1 MNQDERA
8 ALERLLEYVGRGFCA
23 VQSDCK
29 MLREYLETYY
39 HRDSDDLSAALT
51 RGRELLNGGVVPEPR
66 PLELVHLLAGGKTVT
81 TTIVAKPK
89 KPTRPTASTRATKK
103 SKR

>member
-29 MLREYLETYY
+29 MLREFLANPRHKYADEL
-39 HRDSDDLSAALT
+39 HAALT
-51 RGRELLNGGVVPEPR
+51 RARELNGGVAKYPR

-89 KPTRPTASTRATKK
+89 KPAATPRKQAL
-103 SKR
+103 KRKR

>member
-29 MLREYLETYY
+29 MLREYLANPRHKFGE
-39 HRDSDDLSAALT
+39 DLHAALT
-51 RGRELLNGGVVPEPR
+51 RARELNGGVAKYPQP

-81 TTIVAKPK
+81 TTIVAKTK
-89 KPTRPTASTRATKK
+89 KPKASTRSSKK
-103 SKR
+103 SRR

>member
-29 MLREYLETYY
+29 MLREFLANPRHKYA
-39 HRDSDDLSAALT
+39 DDLHAALT
-51 RGRELLNGGVVPEPR
+51 RAREMNGGVVPAPL

-81 TTIVAKPK
+81 TTIVATPK
-89 KPTRPTASTRATKK
+89 KRKPTKQAP
-103 SKR
+103 KRKR